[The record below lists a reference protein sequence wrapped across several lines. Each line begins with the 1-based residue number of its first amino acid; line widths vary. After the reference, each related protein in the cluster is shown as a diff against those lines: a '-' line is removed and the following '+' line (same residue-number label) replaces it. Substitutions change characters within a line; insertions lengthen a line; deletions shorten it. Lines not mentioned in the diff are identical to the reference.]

1 MSEDKTA
8 AKPHPKP
15 APKSEPRTAP
25 AGTPES
31 HPPARKTRPKKVRE
45 KSVLRE
51 YFELIVETAVFV
63 FFVMTFVVQAFQIP
77 TGSMETTLLIGDFLL
92 VNKFAYASPRS
103 ALEDAV
109 LPNRPIR
116 RHDIVV
122 FKYPQ
127 ELTKDYVKRVVALAG
142 EKVEIKDKQVYVND
156 QPVAEP
162 FKVHSDSQ
170 VFTKGEY
177 YQYDDLI
184 RDNYGPV
191 TVPPGHMFMMGDNRD
206 QSWDSRYWGFLPVS
220 YVKGRPWMIYF
231 SYAAERNAYLQTSV
245 GERLKRIATFLPK
258 ARWRRVLKVIR

>member
-1 MSEDKTA
+1 MSEDKTTPKSA
-8 AKPHPKP
+8 PKP
-15 APKSEPRTAP
+15 ASPQKTD
-25 AGTPES
+25 
-31 HPPARKTRPKKVRE
+31 PPPPVRKTRRKKVRE

-77 TGSMETTLLIGDFLL
+77 TGSMESTLLIGAFLL
-92 VNKFAYASPRS
+92 VNKFAYAAPRS

-127 ELTKDYVKRVVALAG
+127 ELNKDYVKRVVALEG
-142 EKVEIKDKQVYVND
+142 EKVEIRDKQVYVND

-162 FKVHSDSQ
+162 FKVHRDSQ
-170 VFTKGEY
+170 LYTKSEY

-206 QSWDSRYWGFLPVS
+206 YSWDSRYWGFLPLS
-220 YVKGRPWMIYF
+220 YVKGRPWLIYF

-245 GERLKRIATFLPK
+245 GERLKKLATFLPK
-258 ARWRRVLKVIR
+258 ARWRRMLKIIR